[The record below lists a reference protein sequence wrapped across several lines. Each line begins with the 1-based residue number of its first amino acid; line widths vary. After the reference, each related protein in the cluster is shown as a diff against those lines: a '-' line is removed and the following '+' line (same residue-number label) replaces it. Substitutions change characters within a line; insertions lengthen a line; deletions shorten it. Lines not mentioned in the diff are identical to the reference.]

1 MDAIT
6 KDLNSLYYRL
16 LCPRVVT
23 IVVSLRP
30 DGKPNAMVAAWHT
43 PVSVNP
49 PIVAIAIA
57 PSRFTH
63 NLIQNSGEFT
73 INIPDMTL
81 VEKVEVAGYNS
92 GESMDKS
99 TLFDYAPSRML
110 KTPIIENAIGVIECK
125 LNRMLEMGDHS
136 IVFGNVVGV
145 SAKGF
150 GEVWRTSTPILHL
163 GTNFYTELKK

>member
-6 KDLNSLYYRL
+6 KDLSSLYYRL

-23 IVVSLRP
+23 IVVSLRL

-81 VEKVEVAGYNS
+81 VDKVELAGYNS
-92 GESMDKS
+92 GASMDKS
-99 TLFDYAPSRML
+99 TLFKYAPSRML
-110 KTPIIENAIGVIECK
+110 KTPIIEDAIGVIECK

-136 IVFGNVVGV
+136 LIFGNVVGV
-145 SAKGF
+145 SSKGF
-150 GEVWRTSTPILHL
+150 GEVWRTSTPMLHL
-163 GTNFYTELKK
+163 GTNFFTELKK